1 MTVTELVDLIR
12 GFTGEGVDDQ
22 LVVQLDDGSSIR
34 VELVLTDSLAYLWF
48 TP

>member
-12 GFTGEGVDDQ
+12 GLEGDGADDKRTF
-22 LVVQLDDGSSIR
+22 VLDDGSSIR
-34 VELVLTDSLAYLWF
+34 VELVAEGLAYLWF